1 MDGFP
6 KWQPV
11 WRVFIFWEL
20 QTFANVQI
28 LTLSINSII
37 WLFAKRG
44 EVPLFYFPKR
54 KTTENWDENTKYK
67 QIYDLVS
74 KPTKLPFTL
83 LLLQKFQIFE
93 QRWIEETKP
102 KLQVFKQKEEQVL
115 LQRILRNRSSFFPSS
130 FPQNEK
136 SLSFGDKKYA
146 VRKNLPLYTN
156 LIGQCSGL
164 SRNGSL

>member
-115 LQRILRNRSSFFPSS
+115 LQRILRNRSSLFPIIFSA
-130 FPQNEK
+130 K
-136 SLSFGDKKYA
+136 
-146 VRKNLPLYTN
+146 RKIIIIWRQELRSQKESPT
-156 LIGQCSGL
+156 IH
-164 SRNGSL
+164 

>member
-1 MDGFP
+1 MASLSGNPFDEFSYFGNCKRLPTCKFWRFP
-6 KWQPV
+6 LTAS
-11 WRVFIFWEL
+11 FGCL
-20 QTFANVQI
+20 QKEKRFLFFTFQ
-28 LTLSINSII
+28 
-37 WLFAKRG
+37 
-44 EVPLFYFPKR
+44 KR

-115 LQRILRNRSSFFPSS
+115 LQRILRNSSSFFPSS
-130 FPQNEK
+130 IIIWRQEIRSQKESQEP
-136 SLSFGDKKYA
+136 
-146 VRKNLPLYTN
+146 TN